1 MRLTLF
7 YTMSFS
13 RLRRSKR
20 YLDVIAIYEQVQGE
34 PFYGK
39 QVGMNHSKISVLK
52 SYGDII
58 CLKNQT
64 HKINSKK
71 ITYEVQMYQLAQYVT
86 RRITEDVEKGI
97 ISVEFRA
104 PIIESLVEEVEEK
117 MIDEDDEI

>member
-1 MRLTLF
+1 
-7 YTMSFS
+7 MSFS

-52 SYGDII
+52 NYGDIV

-86 RRITEDVEKGI
+86 SRITEDVEKGI